1 MRVRLSAVWAAV
13 ALAAGLFVLLGY
25 FVPLKTVQDLRL
37 TFLHWAVLL
46 AAAALIVGLVNL
58 VSVHW
63 RKVGLLEEGW
73 IYSAVLILAL
83 VITLGLGLFFGPD
96 NPVALFIF
104 SNFQLPVETGLMA
117 LLAVSLVVAGF
128 RLVSRRRDPYT
139 LIFLAT
145 ALFVMLGTAPW
156 PLPRQGTFEIEVAV
170 RIFRAW
176 ISQVWAAGGAR
187 GILLGVALGA
197 TATGLRVL
205 LGTERPYGD

>member
-1 MRVRLSAVWAAV
+1 MRVRLSALWAAV

-25 FVPLKTVQDLRL
+25 FVQLKAIQDLRL

-46 AAAALIVGLVNL
+46 AGAALIVGLVNL

-96 NPVALFIF
+96 NSVALFIF
-104 SNFQLPVETGLMA
+104 SNFQLPVETSLMA

-128 RLVSRRRDPYT
+128 RLVSRRRDLYT

-145 ALFVMLGTAPW
+145 ALFVMVGTAPW
-156 PLPRQGTFEIEVAV
+156 PLPGLGTFEVVV
-170 RIFRAW
+170 RDLRAW

-205 LGTERPYGD
+205 LGTERPYGG

>member
-1 MRVRLSAVWAAV
+1 MRVRLSALWAAV

-25 FVPLKTVQDLRL
+25 FVQLKAIQDLRL

-46 AAAALIVGLVNL
+46 AGAALIVGLVNL

-96 NPVALFIF
+96 NAVALFIF
-104 SNFQLPVETGLMA
+104 SNFQLPVETSLMA

-128 RLVSRRRDPYT
+128 RLVSRRRDLYT

-145 ALFVMLGTAPW
+145 ALFVMVGTAPW
-156 PLPRQGTFEIEVAV
+156 PLPGLGTFEVVV
-170 RIFRAW
+170 RDLRAW

-205 LGTERPYGD
+205 LGTERPYGG

>member
-1 MRVRLSAVWAAV
+1 MRVRLSALWAAV

-25 FVPLKTVQDLRL
+25 FVQLKAIQDLRL

-46 AAAALIVGLVNL
+46 AGAALIVGLVNL

-96 NPVALFIF
+96 NAVALYIF
-104 SNFQLPVETGLMA
+104 SNFQLPVETSLMA

-128 RLVSRRRDPYT
+128 RLVSRRRDLYT

-145 ALFVMLGTAPW
+145 ALFVMVGTAPW
-156 PLPRQGTFEIEVAV
+156 PLPGLGTFEVVV
-170 RIFRAW
+170 RDLRAW

-205 LGTERPYGD
+205 LGTERPYGG

>member
-1 MRVRLSAVWAAV
+1 MRVRLSALWAAV

-25 FVPLKTVQDLRL
+25 FVQLKAIQDLRL

-46 AAAALIVGLVNL
+46 AGAALIVGLVNL

-83 VITLGLGLFFGPD
+83 VITLVLGLFFGPD
-96 NPVALFIF
+96 NAVALFIF
-104 SNFQLPVETGLMA
+104 SNFQLPVETSLMA

-145 ALFVMLGTAPW
+145 ALFVMVGTAPW
-156 PLPRQGTFEIEVAV
+156 PLPGLGTFEVVV
-170 RIFRAW
+170 RDLRAW

-205 LGTERPYGD
+205 LGTERPYGG

>member
-1 MRVRLSAVWAAV
+1 MRVRLSALWAAV

-25 FVPLKTVQDLRL
+25 FVQLKAVQDLRL

-46 AAAALIVGLVNL
+46 AGAALIVGLVNL

-96 NPVALFIF
+96 NAVALFIF
-104 SNFQLPVETGLMA
+104 SNFQLPVETSLMA

-128 RLVSRRRDPYT
+128 RLVSRRRDLYT

-145 ALFVMLGTAPW
+145 ALFVMVGTAPW
-156 PLPRQGTFEIEVAV
+156 PLPGLGTFEVVV
-170 RIFRAW
+170 RDLRAW

-205 LGTERPYGD
+205 LGTERPYGG

>member
-1 MRVRLSAVWAAV
+1 MRVRLSALWAAV

-25 FVPLKTVQDLRL
+25 FVQLKAIQDLRL
-37 TFLHWAVLL
+37 MFLHWAVLL
-46 AAAALIVGLVNL
+46 AGAALIVGLVNL

-96 NPVALFIF
+96 NAVALFIF
-104 SNFQLPVETGLMA
+104 SNFQLPVETSLMA

-145 ALFVMLGTAPW
+145 ALFVMVGTAPW
-156 PLPRQGTFEIEVAV
+156 PLPGLGTFEVVV
-170 RIFRAW
+170 RDLRAW

-205 LGTERPYGD
+205 LGTERPYGG

>member
-1 MRVRLSAVWAAV
+1 MRVRLSALWAAV

-25 FVPLKTVQDLRL
+25 FVQFKAIQDLRL

-46 AAAALIVGLVNL
+46 AGAALIVGLVNL

-96 NPVALFIF
+96 NAVALFIF
-104 SNFQLPVETGLMA
+104 SNFQLPVETSLMA

-128 RLVSRRRDPYT
+128 RLVSRRRDLYT

-145 ALFVMLGTAPW
+145 ALFVMVGTAPW
-156 PLPRQGTFEIEVAV
+156 PLPGLGTFEVVV
-170 RIFRAW
+170 RDLRAW

-205 LGTERPYGD
+205 LGTERPYGG

>member
-1 MRVRLSAVWAAV
+1 MRVRLSALWAAV

-25 FVPLKTVQDLRL
+25 FVQLKAIQDLRL

-46 AAAALIVGLVNL
+46 AGAALIVGLVNL

-96 NPVALFIF
+96 NDVALFIF
-104 SNFQLPVETGLMA
+104 SNFQLPVETSLMA

-145 ALFVMLGTAPW
+145 ALFVMVGTAPW
-156 PLPRQGTFEIEVAV
+156 PLPGLGTFEVVV
-170 RIFRAW
+170 RDLRAW

-205 LGTERPYGD
+205 LGTERPYGG

>member
-1 MRVRLSAVWAAV
+1 MRVRLSALWAAV

-25 FVPLKTVQDLRL
+25 FVQLKAVQDLRL

-46 AAAALIVGLVNL
+46 AGAALIVGLVNL

-63 RKVGLLEEGW
+63 RKVGRLEEGW

-83 VITLGLGLFFGPD
+83 VITLGLGLLFGPD
-96 NPVALFIF
+96 NAVALFIF
-104 SNFQLPVETGLMA
+104 SNFQLPVETSLMA

-128 RLVSRRRDPYT
+128 RLVSRRRDLYT

-145 ALFVMLGTAPW
+145 ALFVMVGTAPW
-156 PLPRQGTFEIEVAV
+156 PLPGLGTFEVVV
-170 RIFRAW
+170 RDLRAW

-205 LGTERPYGD
+205 LGTERPYGG

>member
-1 MRVRLSAVWAAV
+1 MRVRLSALWAAV
-13 ALAAGLFVLLGY
+13 ALVAGLFVLLGY
-25 FVPLKTVQDLRL
+25 FVQLKAVQDLRL
-37 TFLHWAVLL
+37 TLLHWAVLL
-46 AAAALIVGLVNL
+46 AGAALIVGLVNL

-96 NPVALFIF
+96 NAVALFIF
-104 SNFQLPVETGLMA
+104 SNLQLPVETSLMA

-128 RLVSRRRDPYT
+128 RLVSRRRDLYT

-145 ALFVMLGTAPW
+145 ALFVMVGTAPW
-156 PLPRQGTFEIEVAV
+156 PLPGLGTFEVVV
-170 RIFRAW
+170 RDLRAW

-205 LGTERPYGD
+205 LGTERPYGG

>member
-1 MRVRLSAVWAAV
+1 MRVRLSALWAAV

-25 FVPLKTVQDLRL
+25 FLQLKAVQDLRL

-46 AAAALIVGLVNL
+46 AGAALIVGLVNL

-96 NPVALFIF
+96 NAVALFIF
-104 SNFQLPVETGLMA
+104 SNFQLPVETSLMA

-128 RLVSRRRDPYT
+128 RLVSRRRDLYT

-145 ALFVMLGTAPW
+145 ALFVMVGTAPW
-156 PLPRQGTFEIEVAV
+156 PLPGLGTFEVVV
-170 RIFRAW
+170 RDLRAW

-205 LGTERPYGD
+205 LGTERPYGG

>member
-1 MRVRLSAVWAAV
+1 MRLRLSAVWAAV

-25 FVPLKTVQDLRL
+25 FIDLDLVQRLRL
-37 TFLHWAVLL
+37 IFLQWAVLL
-46 AAAALIVGLVNL
+46 AAGALIVGLVNL
-58 VSVHW
+58 ISVHW

-83 VITLGLGLFFGPD
+83 VVTLGLGLFFRPD

-104 SNFQLPVETGLMA
+104 NNFQLPVESSLMA
-117 LLAVSLVVAGF
+117 VLAISLLVAGF
-128 RLVSRRRDPYT
+128 RLISRRRDIYT

-145 ALFVMLGTAPW
+145 ALFVMVGTAPW
-156 PLPRQGTFEIEVAV
+156 PVPGQGTFEVVV
-170 RIFRAW
+170 RDLRAW

-205 LGTERPYGD
+205 LGTERPYGG

>member
-1 MRVRLSAVWAAV
+1 MRVRLSALWAAV

-25 FVPLKTVQDLRL
+25 FVQLKAVQDLRL

-46 AAAALIVGLVNL
+46 AGAALIVGLVNL

-96 NPVALFIF
+96 NAVALFIF
-104 SNFQLPVETGLMA
+104 SNFQLPVETSLMA

-145 ALFVMLGTAPW
+145 ALFVMVGTAPW
-156 PLPRQGTFEIEVAV
+156 PLPGLGTFEVVV
-170 RIFRAW
+170 RDLRAW

-205 LGTERPYGD
+205 LGTERPYGG

>member
-1 MRVRLSAVWAAV
+1 MRVRLSALWAAV

-25 FVPLKTVQDLRL
+25 FVQLKAVQDLRL

-46 AAAALIVGLVNL
+46 AGAALIVGLVNL

-96 NPVALFIF
+96 NAVALFIF
-104 SNFQLPVETGLMA
+104 SNFQLPVETSLMA

-128 RLVSRRRDPYT
+128 RLVARRRDLYT

-145 ALFVMLGTAPW
+145 ALFVMVGTAPW
-156 PLPRQGTFEIEVAV
+156 PLPGLGTFEVVV
-170 RIFRAW
+170 RDMRAW
-176 ISQVWAAGGAR
+176 ISQVWAVGGAR
-187 GILLGVALGA
+187 GILMGVALGA

-205 LGTERPYGD
+205 LGTERPYGG

>member
-1 MRVRLSAVWAAV
+1 MRVRLSVLWAAV

-25 FVPLKTVQDLRL
+25 FVQLKAIQDLRL

-46 AAAALIVGLVNL
+46 AGAALIVGLVNL

-96 NPVALFIF
+96 NAVALFIF
-104 SNFQLPVETGLMA
+104 SNFQLPVETSLMA

-128 RLVSRRRDPYT
+128 RLVSRRRDLYT

-145 ALFVMLGTAPW
+145 ALFVMVGTAPW
-156 PLPRQGTFEIEVAV
+156 PLPGLGTFEVVV
-170 RIFRAW
+170 RDLRAW

-205 LGTERPYGD
+205 LGTERPYGG

>member
-1 MRVRLSAVWAAV
+1 MRVRLSALWAAV

-25 FVPLKTVQDLRL
+25 FVQLKAVQDLRL

-46 AAAALIVGLVNL
+46 AGAALIVGLVNL

-63 RKVGLLEEGW
+63 RKVGRLEEGW

-96 NPVALFIF
+96 NAVALFIF
-104 SNFQLPVETGLMA
+104 SNFQLPVETSLMA

-128 RLVSRRRDPYT
+128 RLVSRRRDLYT

-145 ALFVMLGTAPW
+145 ALFVMVGTAPW
-156 PLPRQGTFEIEVAV
+156 PLPGLGTFEVVV
-170 RIFRAW
+170 RDLRAW

-205 LGTERPYGD
+205 LGTERPYGG

>member
-1 MRVRLSAVWAAV
+1 MRVRLSALWAAV

-25 FVPLKTVQDLRL
+25 FVQLKAIQDLRL

-46 AAAALIVGLVNL
+46 AGAALIVGLVNL

-96 NPVALFIF
+96 NAVALFIF
-104 SNFQLPVETGLMA
+104 SNFQLPVETSLMA

-128 RLVSRRRDPYT
+128 RLVSRRRDLYT

-145 ALFVMLGTAPW
+145 ALFVMVGTAPW
-156 PLPRQGTFEIEVAV
+156 PLPGLGNFEVVV
-170 RIFRAW
+170 RDLRAW

-205 LGTERPYGD
+205 LGTERPYGG

>member
-1 MRVRLSAVWAAV
+1 MRVRLSALWAAV

-25 FVPLKTVQDLRL
+25 FVQLKAVQDLRL

-46 AAAALIVGLVNL
+46 AGAALIVGLVNL

-96 NPVALFIF
+96 NSVALFIF
-104 SNFQLPVETGLMA
+104 SNFQLPVETSLMA

-128 RLVSRRRDPYT
+128 RLVSRRRDLYT

-145 ALFVMLGTAPW
+145 ALFVMVGTAPW
-156 PLPRQGTFEIEVAV
+156 PLPGLGTFEVVV
-170 RIFRAW
+170 RDLRAW

-205 LGTERPYGD
+205 LGTERPYGG

>member
-1 MRVRLSAVWAAV
+1 MRVRLSALWAAV

-25 FVPLKTVQDLRL
+25 FVQLKAVQDLRL

-46 AAAALIVGLVNL
+46 AGAALIVGLVNL

-96 NPVALFIF
+96 NAVALFIF
-104 SNFQLPVETGLMA
+104 SNFQLPVETSLMA

-128 RLVSRRRDPYT
+128 RLVARRRDLYT

-145 ALFVMLGTAPW
+145 ALFVMVGTAPW
-156 PLPRQGTFEIEVAV
+156 PLPGLGTFEVVV
-170 RIFRAW
+170 RDLRAW

-205 LGTERPYGD
+205 LGTERPYGG

>member
-1 MRVRLSAVWAAV
+1 MRVRLSALWAAV

-25 FVPLKTVQDLRL
+25 FVQLKAIQDLRL

-46 AAAALIVGLVNL
+46 AGAALIVGLVNL

-96 NPVALFIF
+96 NAVALFIF
-104 SNFQLPVETGLMA
+104 SNFQLPVETSLMA

-145 ALFVMLGTAPW
+145 ALFVMVGTAPW
-156 PLPRQGTFEIEVAV
+156 PLPGLGTFEVVV
-170 RIFRAW
+170 RDLRAW

-205 LGTERPYGD
+205 LGTERPYGG

>member
-1 MRVRLSAVWAAV
+1 LWAAV

-25 FVPLKTVQDLRL
+25 FVQLKAVQDLRL

-46 AAAALIVGLVNL
+46 AGAALIVGLVNL

-96 NPVALFIF
+96 NSVALFIF
-104 SNFQLPVETGLMA
+104 SNFQLPVETSLMA

-128 RLVSRRRDPYT
+128 RLVSRRRDLYT

-145 ALFVMLGTAPW
+145 ALFVMVGTAPW
-156 PLPRQGTFEIEVAV
+156 PLPGLGTFEVVV
-170 RIFRAW
+170 RDLRAW

-205 LGTERPYGD
+205 LGTERPYGG